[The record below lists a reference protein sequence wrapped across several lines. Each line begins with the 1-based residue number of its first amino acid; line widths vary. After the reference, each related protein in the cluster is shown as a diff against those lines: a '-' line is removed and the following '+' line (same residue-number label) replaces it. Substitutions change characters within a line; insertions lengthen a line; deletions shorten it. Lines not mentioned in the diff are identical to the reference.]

1 MRTRRDTYDA
11 SIAPFWCRDSAYCQ
25 LGFQLLE
32 LLIAIAVVGVLTAI
46 AVPSYTMYRD
56 KADNAT
62 AAAGVLAIEQA
73 IERFY
78 TENNKFPDDLNQANM
93 GGLKD
98 PWGNAYQ
105 YLRIHGAGLKGVGK
119 MRKDRSLHPLNTD
132 YDLCSMGK
140 NGITAT
146 QIISGPGK
154 DDIIRANNG
163 DFIGLAADY

>member
-1 MRTRRDTYDA
+1 M
-11 SIAPFWCRDSAYCQ
+11 
-25 LGFQLLE
+25 
-32 LLIAIAVVGVLTAI
+32 LIAIAVVGVLTAI

-56 KADNAT
+56 KVDNAT

-78 TENNKFPDDLNQANM
+78 TENNKFPDDLNQVNM

-105 YLRIHGAGLKGVGK
+105 YLRIHGAGLKGAG
-119 MRKDRSLHPLNTD
+119 MLRKDKSLIPINTD

-140 NGITAT
+140 NGVTTT
-146 QIISGPGK
+146 QIITGPGK

>member
-1 MRTRRDTYDA
+1 MRIRRDTYDA
-11 SIAPFWCRDSAYCQ
+11 SIASFWGRDSAYCQ

-62 AAAGVLAIEQA
+62 AAAGILAIEQA

-78 TENNKFPDDLNQANM
+78 TENNKFPDNLNQVNM

-105 YLRIHGAGLKGVGK
+105 YLRIHGAGLKGAG
-119 MRKDRSLHPLNTD
+119 MLRKDGSLHPLNTD